1 MSDISRP
8 RAVRFKADFGIGD
21 TIGAIV
27 IWIVLSIVTLGLA
40 LFVFPY
46 YLNKD
51 VLNKTRVLDA
61 GGREIGRLNCRFN
74 LASSIGH
81 VIIWIILILVTL
93 GLASFFY
100 LYRVLRVVINETEI
114 EYFDR

>member
-1 MSDISRP
+1 MNDISRP

-21 TIGAIV
+21 NIGVVV
-27 IWIVLSIVTLGLA
+27 IWIILTIVTLGLA
-40 LFVFPY
+40 LIVFPY

-51 VLNKTRVLDA
+51 VLNKTKVLDSA
-61 GGREIGRLNCRFN
+61 GREVGRLNCRFN

-81 VIIWIILILVTL
+81 VIIWVLLIVVTL
-93 GLASFFY
+93 GIASFFY